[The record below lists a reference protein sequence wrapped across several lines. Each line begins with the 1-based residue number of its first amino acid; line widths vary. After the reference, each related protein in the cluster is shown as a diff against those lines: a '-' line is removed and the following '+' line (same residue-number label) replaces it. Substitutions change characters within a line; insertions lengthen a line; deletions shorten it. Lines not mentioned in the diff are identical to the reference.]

1 MSMLDAQAIPESLL
15 PFIDDRLTLKESL
28 GTLMAFSLISFRN
41 TVSAEGEQE
50 DRLYDLHRLV
60 RLAMRNRLRM
70 EDSFVVWTA
79 RSIETLAARYTQG
92 FLSTRATWLK
102 YLPHAITLLSCDQ
115 LKVEE
120 GPSTVP
126 RAAQKQEAT
135 VEHAPDSQICPLC
148 TTKLFLSV
156 ARSLLRIGNFH
167 LAGQFAQQGLLIGER
182 VLEDGHSYIHQILG
196 IKANVSFILYDLSGA
211 ANLLRRAIDVG
222 LVNLDPLSE
231 EILDYE
237 RNLALALG
245 S

>member
-60 RLAMRNRLRM
+60 RLAMRNWLRM

-79 RSIETLAARYTQG
+79 RSIETLAARYTLG

-102 YLPHAITLLSCDQ
+102 FLPHAITLLSCDQ

-120 GPSTVP
+120 GSSTVS
-126 RAAQKQEAT
+126 RAVTKQEAT
-135 VEHAPDSQICPLC
+135 VEHASDGQICPLC

-156 ARSLLRIGNFH
+156 ACSLLRIGNFH
-167 LAGQFAQQGLLIGER
+167 LAGQFAQQGLLIRER

-196 IKANVSFILYDLSGA
+196 IKANVFFILYDLSGA